1 MSLDHILLGL
11 LRDPATGYDLKNA
24 FSERIRHFWSAEL
37 SQIYPTLKRLEQRR
51 MLRSRVEPSP
61 RGPNRKV
68 YSLTGEGREE
78 VRRWLRSGPEVG
90 TERFAYL
97 AQLYF
102 MDAVGDL
109 RETRAFMEELRAH
122 LAGWLGQ
129 LRSVEGEV
137 TAAHGDEPERY
148 SDAGFHRF
156 ATLRMGIHSIGSK
169 VAWCDET
176 LAAIDRRLAAH
187 PGAEPVAGGPRGREA
202 VAGGRATAGGQEAAA
217 GGRAAAA
224 GGQEAMAGEQEAV
237 AGGQE
242 AMPGER
248 GAVADAREDRS

>member
-78 VRRWLRSGPEVG
+78 LRRWLRRGPEVG

-109 RETRAFMEELRAH
+109 RETRAFMTELRDH
-122 LAGWLGQ
+122 LARWLAELQ
-129 LRSVEGEV
+129 SLEGDV
-137 TAAHGDEPERY
+137 IAAYGDAPERY

-169 VAWCDET
+169 VAWCNAT
-176 LAAIDRRLAAH
+176 L
-187 PGAEPVAGGPRGREA
+187 AGGPRGREA
-202 VAGGRATAGGQEAAA
+202 VAGWREAAA
-217 GGRAAAA
+217 G
-224 GGQEAMAGEQEAV
+224 EQKTV
-237 AGGQE
+237 
-242 AMPGER
+242 PGER
-248 GAVADAREDRS
+248 EATAAGREATSGVRAAPGRREAVADAREARS

>member
-11 LRDPATGYDLKNA
+11 LRDPATGYDLKSA
-24 FSERIRHFWSAEL
+24 FRERIRHFWSAEL

-68 YSLTGEGREE
+68 YALTDEGREE
-78 VRRWLRSGPEVG
+78 LLHWLRGGPVVG

-102 MDAVGDL
+102 MDAIGDL
-109 RETRAFMEELRAH
+109 RETRAFMTGLRDH
-122 LAGWLGQ
+122 LARWLAQ
-129 LRSVEGEV
+129 LQSLEQDI
-137 TAAHGDEPERY
+137 TAAHGDPERFG
-148 SDAGFHRF
+148 DAGFHRF

-176 LAAIDRRLAAH
+176 LAAIDRRLAARS
-187 PGAEPVAGGPRGREA
+187 GE
-202 VAGGRATAGGQEAAA
+202 
-217 GGRAAAA
+217 AAAA
-224 GGQEAMAGEQEAV
+224 GEKPREPEAITSK
-237 AGGQE
+237 
-242 AMPGER
+242 
-248 GAVADAREDRS
+248 REDRS